1 MNIYYVYAYVRQSD
15 GTPYYIGKGKK
26 TRAYVKHGRV
36 NVPKDLSYIIFLE
49 THLTELG
56 AFALERRMIR
66 WWGRKDIGTGILLN
80 MTDGGDG
87 VSGHAHTK
95 ETRNRMSIAKKNM
108 TQETKDKISKA
119 VKTQSQETR
128 DKKSI
133 SAKCRLP
140 VSQETR
146 DKLSKAHLGK
156 TFSQETRDKL
166 SKANI
171 GKTLSKEHCA
181 KLADAKRGKTLS
193 QEQCDIMSIA
203 QRKRRKLELELINN
217 LDLA

>member
-95 ETRNRMSIAKKNM
+95 ETRNRMSIAKK
-108 TQETKDKISKA
+108 I
-119 VKTQSQETR
+119 
-128 DKKSI
+128 
-133 SAKCRLP
+133 
-140 VSQETR
+140 
-146 DKLSKAHLGK
+146 
-156 TFSQETRDKL
+156 
-166 SKANI
+166 
-171 GKTLSKEHCA
+171 
-181 KLADAKRGKTLS
+181 
-193 QEQCDIMSIA
+193 
-203 QRKRRKLELELINN
+203 
-217 LDLA
+217 